1 MTELERDPELL
12 PAPATLEGTL
22 PKRLSESVLE
32 AVGDADL
39 ISKLAVGASRDTG
52 LLPVPA
58 TLEGTLPKGLSE
70 SVLEAIELLSK
81 LISGV
86 GEALKRLCNRTL
98 LLATSIPVDGPG
110 EGGSVVVILIGGVS
124 SLNTTVHD
132 VFICTVYV
140 PSKHRSSRV
149 RSLPPVHGPL
159 LGFLFARKAR
169 RLRDSSRTESSHSVY
184 RRLGCLGCFSTLDSL
199 TLIRRSAIVS
209 VIAVEGKST
218 YNHNHQ

>member
-1 MTELERDPELL
+1 LRKRANCKLLMTELERDPELL

-86 GEALKRLCNRTL
+86 GEALAALGSMLLKRLCNRTL

-110 EGGSVVVILIGGVS
+110 ESGSVVVILIGGVS

-132 VFICTVYV
+132 VFFWKFTVYV

-159 LGFLFARKAR
+159 LGFLFASPVLK
-169 RLRDSSRTESSHSVY
+169 
-184 RRLGCLGCFSTLDSL
+184 
-199 TLIRRSAIVS
+199 
-209 VIAVEGKST
+209 KSP
-218 YNHNHQ
+218 